1 MLDSH
6 DFLTNLALVLCVA
19 ALTSLVFQRLRQPVV
34 FGYLVAGM
42 IIGPHIPVPLVAD
55 QAMVR
60 TLAELGVILL
70 MFSIGLEFSIRRL
83 LQVGGPAGIAAIT
96 ETSVM
101 MGLGYLA
108 GRLLGLTELES
119 IFVAAMVAISST
131 TIIVKAFA
139 EQGVRGR
146 VADIVLGI
154 LIVEDLIAI
163 LLIAILTAVG
173 QGEGLSAREI
183 VGTTLRLVLFLAGLI
198 GVGMFIVP
206 RLIRAAV
213 RSERAETI
221 LVASVGICFAASLLA
236 LTLGYSV
243 ALGAF
248 IAGALVAES
257 GQEKAVEQ
265 LVTPVRDLF
274 VAIFFVAVGMQLDP
288 AIVVEYWWMIAV
300 LVVIVIAGKVLAV
313 SSGVFLTGE
322 GLRPAVQAGMSLA
335 QIGEFSFIIATVGL
349 ATNSTRGFLYPVAV
363 AVSAITTLTTPFLIR
378 SAPRAARRIDAGLPR
393 ALQTFSALYGS
404 WIEQL
409 REAGQR
415 TGSRSRTR
423 RLIRVIAIDTVVLAV
438 LFIGVSAEFPRL
450 VELFDERFALSV
462 QASRVVVFAITAVL
476 AVWPVF
482 TLVRATHLLGL
493 SLAIQ
498 ALPLP
503 EERKVD
509 MARAPRRALEI
520 TLQFGSLFVVVV
532 LLMTVTQPFAPRIPG
547 VAVVLA
553 AAMILFMAIWR
564 SAKNLQGH
572 AVAAGEVIAAALAR
586 RSHEGVQEREDDE
599 AMKRM
604 QTMLPGLGEPVA
616 MTVAPGSPADG
627 RTLGELNMRG
637 VTGATVLALLR
648 GEERHISPRG
658 DSRLQDGDVIAVAGT
673 HEAVAAVRTMVTLL
687 TTDSSEGRAISSPLG
702 S

>member
-1 MLDSH
+1 MLDTH
-6 DFLTNLALVLCVA
+6 AFLPNLALVLCVA

-55 QAMVR
+55 QEMVR

-70 MFSIGLEFSIRRL
+70 MFSIGLEFSMRKL
-83 LQVGGPAGIAAIT
+83 MQVGGPASIAAFT

-108 GRLLGLTELES
+108 GRLLGLTTLES
-119 IFVAAMVAISST
+119 VFLAAIVAISST

-139 EQGVRGR
+139 EQGIKGR

-173 QGEGLSAREI
+173 AGEGLSPREV
-183 VGTTLRLVLFLAGLI
+183 VGTTLRLALFLAGLV
-198 GVGMFIVP
+198 GVGLLFVP

-236 LTLGYSV
+236 LSLGYSV

-257 GQEKAVEQ
+257 GHEKTVEP
-265 LVTPVRDLF
+265 LVAPVRDLL
-274 VAIFFVAVGMQLDP
+274 VAVFFVAVGMQLDP
-288 AIVVEYWWMIAV
+288 SVIVDYWWMILA
-300 LVVIVIAGKVLAV
+300 LVVIVIGGKVIAV

-335 QIGEFSFIIATVGL
+335 QIGEFSFIIASIGL
-349 ATNSTRGFLYPVAV
+349 ASNSTRGFLYPVAV
-363 AVSAITTLTTPFLIR
+363 AVSAVTTLTTPLLIR
-378 SAPRAARRIDAGLPR
+378 SARRAAAAVDARLPGP
-393 ALQTFSALYGS
+393 LQTFVALYGS
-404 WIEQL
+404 WIESL
-409 REAGQR
+409 RASPTRGV
-415 TGSRSRTR
+415 GRSRTR
-423 RLIRVIAIDTVVLAV
+423 KLIRVIAIDTVLLAV
-438 LFIGVSAEFPRL
+438 LFIGLSVEFPRL
-450 VELFDERFALSV
+450 LRLLDAWFGLSLPMARAVILVAAAALG
-462 QASRVVVFAITAVL
+462 AFPMI
-476 AVWPVF
+476 W
-482 TLVRATHLLGL
+482 LVRSTHLLGL
-493 SLAIQ
+493 SLAVQ
-498 ALPLP
+498 ALPTP

-509 MARAPRRALEI
+509 MARAPRRALEL
-520 TLQFGSLFVVVV
+520 TLQFAILFAVVA

-547 VAVVLA
+547 IAIMLA
-553 AAMILFMAIWR
+553 AGLILVGAIWR

-572 AVAAGEVIAAALAR
+572 AVAGGEVIAAALAR
-586 RSHEGVQEREDDE
+586 RAAEGSAED
-599 AMKRM
+599 AMKKM

-616 MTVAPGSPADG
+616 MTVAEGSAADG
-627 RTLGELNMRG
+627 RTLGDLDMRG
-637 VTGATVLALLR
+637 STGATVLALLR
-648 GEERHISPRG
+648 GDERHVSPRG
-658 DSRLQDGDVIAVAGT
+658 DTRLQSGDVIAVAGT
-673 HEAVAAVRTMVTLL
+673 HDAVDGVRAMVASPS
-687 TTDSSEGRAISSPLG
+687 TTPPVHQ
-702 S
+702 

>member
-55 QAMVR
+55 QAMVL

-70 MFSIGLEFSIRRL
+70 MFSIGLEFSMRKL
-83 LQVGGPAGIAAIT
+83 LQVGGASGIAALT

-108 GRLLGLTELES
+108 GRVLGFTSLES
-119 IFVAAMVAISST
+119 LFLAAIVAISST

-173 QGEGLSAREI
+173 EGEGLTSREV
-183 VGTTLRLVLFLAGLI
+183 VGTTLRLAMFLAGLI
-198 GVGMFIVP
+198 GVGLLIVP

-213 RSERAETI
+213 RSERTETI
-221 LVASVGICFAASLLA
+221 LVASVGVCFAAALLA

-257 GQEKAVEQ
+257 GQEKTVEQ
-265 LVTPVRDLF
+265 LVAPLRDFF
-274 VAIFFVAVGMQLDP
+274 VAIFFVAVGMLLDP
-288 AIVVEYWWMIAV
+288 AILVEYWWMIAALV
-300 LVVIVIAGKVLAV
+300 LIVVAGKVIAV
-313 SSGVFLTGE
+313 SSAVFLTGA
-322 GLRPAVQAGMSLA
+322 GLRPAILAGMSLA
-335 QIGEFSFIIATVGL
+335 QIGEFSFIIASVGL
-349 ATNSTRGFLYPVAV
+349 ATNSTRDFLYPVAV
-363 AVSAITTLTTPFLIR
+363 AVSAITTLTTPLLIR

-393 ALQTFSALYGS
+393 ALQTFVALYGS

-409 REAGQR
+409 RASPNR
-415 TGSRSRTR
+415 TGGRGRTR
-423 RLIRVIAIDTVVLAV
+423 RLVRVIGIDTVLLAV
-438 LFIGVSAEFPRL
+438 LFIGVSIEFPVL
-450 VELFDERFALSV
+450 VTWLDRTIGLSLR
-462 QASRVVVFAITAVL
+462 AARAVVLAGTAVL
-476 AVWPVF
+476 AAWPVF
-482 TLVRATHLLGL
+482 TLVRATHLLGM
-493 SLAIQ
+493 AIAVQ
-498 ALPLP
+498 ALPMP

-509 MARAPRRALEI
+509 MARAPRRALEV
-520 TLQFGSLFVVVV
+520 TLQFGLLFAVVALV
-532 LLMTVTQPFAPRIPG
+532 MTVTQPFAPRIPG
-547 VAVVLA
+547 VAVIFAAGLVL
-553 AAMILFMAIWR
+553 LMAVWR

-572 AVAAGEVIAAALAR
+572 AVAAGEIIAAALAR
-586 RSHEGVQEREDDE
+586 RTTQNVQANYAED
-599 AMKRM
+599 AMKKM
-604 QTMLPGLGEPVA
+604 HDMLPGIGEPVA
-616 MTVAPGSPADG
+616 MTVAPDSPADG

-637 VTGATVLALLR
+637 LTGATVLALLL
-648 GEERHISPRG
+648 GDDQFISPRG
-658 DSRLQDGDVIAVAGT
+658 DQRLEQGDVIAVAGT
-673 HEAVAAVRTMVTLL
+673 HDAVSGVRAMVN
-687 TTDSSEGRAISSPLG
+687 PG
-702 S
+702 SQSQS